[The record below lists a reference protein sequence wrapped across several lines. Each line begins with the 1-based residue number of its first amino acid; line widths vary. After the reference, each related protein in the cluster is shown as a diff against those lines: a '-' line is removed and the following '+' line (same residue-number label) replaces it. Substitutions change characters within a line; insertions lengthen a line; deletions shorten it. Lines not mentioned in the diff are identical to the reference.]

1 MTRSTQ
7 VQSEPSV
14 PSGTLTEIVTQFRRS
29 RRALGEEWTRRIA
42 VTRMLSVLTEE
53 EVSIESIELVDNYID
68 VLETSSVESM
78 QLYARNLS
86 RRIVPRR
93 VDTPELLGIVLVL
106 RDVLARGL
114 LDLAEGDAVRLRT
127 MLSVFE
133 PVANRI
139 ATTVA
144 EGSVQEHERLI
155 RLQQDSIRQLS
166 TPVLQVRDRLLIHPI
181 IGVVDG
187 DRARQITEQLLASIR
202 AHRATVVVMDLTGVP
217 SVDAAVAN
225 HLVQTVE
232 AARLLGASMIV
243 TGLSP
248 DLSRTLVTI
257 GVDLSSLH
265 AVGDLQGGIEEA
277 EAILGL
283 RVVRISSA
291 SGAAPAAESP

>member
-1 MTRSTQ
+1 MTRSVPTL
-7 VQSEPSV
+7 SEPAV
-14 PSGTLTEIVTQFRRS
+14 PSGTLTEIVTQFRRA
-29 RRALGEEWTRRIA
+29 RRALGEEWMRRIA
-42 VTRMLSVLTEE
+42 ATRMLSVLSEE
-53 EVSIESIELVDNYID
+53 EISIESIELVDNYID
-68 VLETSSVESM
+68 VLETGSVESM
-78 QLYARNLS
+78 QIYARNLS
-86 RRIVPRR
+86 RRIVPRL
-93 VDTPELLGIVLVL
+93 VDTAELLGIVLVL

-114 LDLAEGDAVRLRT
+114 LDVAGGDAVRLRT
-127 MLSVFE
+127 MLAVFE

-187 DRARQITEQLLASIR
+187 DRARQITEQLLTSIR

-248 DLSRTLVTI
+248 DISRTLVTI

-283 RVVRISSA
+283 RVVRISGSG
-291 SGAAPAAESP
+291 GAAPVTESP

>member
-78 QLYARNLS
+78 QLYARSLS

-283 RVVRISSA
+283 RVVRIGSA